1 MEIIASSLAFNSRW
15 VYNIT
20 MKITVKNLKPRNFVA
35 MDLRTPKYRKR
46 VETSKK
52 AYKRINQREI
62 KEMAYA

>member
-1 MEIIASSLAFNSRW
+1 M
-15 VYNIT
+15 YNIT

>member
-1 MEIIASSLAFNSRW
+1 MLAFNSE
-15 VYNIT
+15 VAYNSSI

-52 AYKRINQREI
+52 AYKRINQREM

>member
-15 VYNIT
+15 MYNIT

>member
-1 MEIIASSLAFNSRW
+1 MLYFNSE
-15 VYNIT
+15 VAYNSSI
-20 MKITVKNLKPRNFVA
+20 MKITVKNPKPRNFVA

-52 AYKRINQREI
+52 AYKRINQREM